1 MISQPPPAN
10 CGHQRR
16 RPPLRARGP
25 TAIPTDQPPVT
36 PERQTRLAALA
47 RELALQTTWDMGLA
61 GQAIPEQVVA
71 HIEREVLERLLAA
84 G

>member
-1 MISQPPPAN
+1 MISQPPP
-10 CGHQRR
+10 
-16 RPPLRARGP
+16 
-25 TAIPTDQPPVT
+25 
-36 PERQTRLAALA
+36 AALA